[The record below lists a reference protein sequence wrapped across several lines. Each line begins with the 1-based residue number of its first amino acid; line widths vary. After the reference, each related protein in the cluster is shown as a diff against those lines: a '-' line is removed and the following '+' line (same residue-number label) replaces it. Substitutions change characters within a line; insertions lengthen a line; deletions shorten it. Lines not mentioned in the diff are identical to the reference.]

1 MPRTAAARIARRHP
15 ARIPIDEDI
24 ELRLLTKA
32 HANVLFALT
41 ASNRDYLRRWLP
53 WVDGIRSPTDT
64 MRFIDE
70 GRDQLRRNDG
80 FHAGIWYC
88 RELVGVIG
96 YHYWNWT
103 LGKTEIGYWL
113 AAKRQG
119 EGIVTRSCRALVDY
133 AFRNLGLNR
142 IEIRTAVGN
151 ARSRAV
157 AERLGFAQ
165 EGVLREAEYSS
176 DGPVDQAAYG
186 LLRKDWESRTSDGR
200 RPASPTSPPS
210 RSGRPS

>member
-24 ELRLLTKA
+24 ELRLLTKG
-32 HANVLFALT
+32 HANMLFALT
-41 ASNRDYLRRWLP
+41 ARNRDYLRQWLP
-53 WVDGIRSPTDT
+53 WVDGTQSPTDT

-103 LGKTEIGYWL
+103 LRKTEIGYWL
-113 AAKRQG
+113 AASRQG
-119 EGIVTRSCRALVDY
+119 KGIVTRSCRALVDY

-200 RPASPTSPPS
+200 R
-210 RSGRPS
+210 

>member
-32 HANVLFALT
+32 HANMLFALT
-41 ASNRDYLRRWLP
+41 ARNRDYLRQWLP
-53 WVDGIRSPTDT
+53 WVDGTQSPTDT

-103 LGKTEIGYWL
+103 LRKTEIGYWL
-113 AAKRQG
+113 AASRQG
-119 EGIVTRSCRALVDY
+119 KGIVTRSCRALVDY

-200 RPASPTSPPS
+200 R
-210 RSGRPS
+210 

>member
-32 HANVLFALT
+32 HANMLFALT
-41 ASNRDYLRRWLP
+41 ARNRDYLRRWLP
-53 WVDGIRSPTDT
+53 WVDGTRSSTDT
-64 MRFIDE
+64 MRFIAE
-70 GRDQLRRNDG
+70 GRNQLRRNAG

-113 AAKRQG
+113 AASRQG
-119 EGIVTRSCRALVDY
+119 KGIVTRSCRALVDY

-200 RPASPTSPPS
+200 R
-210 RSGRPS
+210 